1 MGSGLI
7 LLAIV
12 GAWLA
17 VLVPMALRRY
27 DTSHIVTVDKFHDA
41 MRVLSRRSG
50 PDQDPDPGTPAPHPG
65 RFRITT
71 DAVRSRA
78 EARRARPALSAAARR
93 RRLLA
98 VLVTVSLGS
107 LAGVVLGPLWLLA
120 PHLLADLALVAFVVH
135 LRRTAVARAE
145 REWRS
150 AMRPPAAARPRQAAP
165 RPAARPPAP
174 APAAPATQARPVL
187 RPPAHV
193 AGIPDRMPPRPA
205 PLVAPAPAVPAA
217 RGAQGEAWSPVPV
230 PTPTYLSAPTAPR
243 RVVDVTRPG
252 SYAEGDGVSDAERE
266 LGIVDEGPQLD
277 EILERRRAV
286 NDW

>member
-50 PDQDPDPGTPAPHPG
+50 PDQDPDPGTPAPAPG
-65 RFRITT
+65 RFRIST
-71 DAVRSRA
+71 DAVKARA

-98 VLVTVSLGS
+98 VLVTVSLGT
-107 LAGVVLGPLWLLA
+107 LAGAVLGPLWLLA
-120 PHLLADLALVAFVVH
+120 PHLVADLALVAFVVH
-135 LRRTAVARAE
+135 LRKTAVARAE
-145 REWRS
+145 REWRT
-150 AMRPPAAARPRQAAP
+150 AMRPEARPARPAAAPVAAP
-165 RPAARPPAP
+165 VATRPA
-174 APAAPATQARPVL
+174 L
-187 RPPAHV
+187 RAPAHV
-193 AGIPDRMPPRPA
+193 AGIPVRMPPRPA
-205 PLVAPAPAVPAA
+205 PLVAPEPVETVPAA

-252 SYAEGDGVSDAERE
+252 SYAEGDGLPDAERE